1 MRRSRSSSSV
11 CRQNPARRRRPRA
24 LVGVAKNSKYRTF
37 LEPPKPFFFVP
48 LRQNFSGQVNLHIRP
63 RQRPETIA
71 AALVHEVHALDA
83 NLAPSEV
90 ITMREHV
97 NRSTSTQRIAVTL
110 LGVFGWLAVLLA
122 SIGLYGVMSYAV
134 SQRTHELGLR
144 LVMSQG
150 VALTASGIVLGAGSA
165 LGVTRLLGDLLYKA
179 GPRDPLA
186 FGSAFAVMT
195 IASLAACFVPAWRA
209 TRTDSVRAL
218 RDEFNRGR
226 AAC

>member
-48 LRQNFSGQVNLHIRP
+48 LRQNFSGRVNLHIRP

-110 LGVFGWLAVLLA
+110 LGVFGGLAVLLA

-134 SQRTHELGLR
+134 IAAHARIGFAA
-144 LVMSQG
+144 G
-150 VALTASGIVLGAGSA
+150 DVARRRVNGKWNCAGRGECIGSNQAPRRSPLQSRPKGSA
-165 LGVTRLLGDLLYKA
+165 GIWIGVCGYDHCFAGGLLRTGLARDQDRFSPRIA
-179 GPRDPLA
+179 G
-186 FGSAFAVMT
+186 
-195 IASLAACFVPAWRA
+195 
-209 TRTDSVRAL
+209 
-218 RDEFNRGR
+218 
-226 AAC
+226 